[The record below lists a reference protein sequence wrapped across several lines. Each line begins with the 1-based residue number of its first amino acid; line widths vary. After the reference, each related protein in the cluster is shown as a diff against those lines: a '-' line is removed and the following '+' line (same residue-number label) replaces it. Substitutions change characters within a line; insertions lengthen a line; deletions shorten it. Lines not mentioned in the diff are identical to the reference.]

1 MIRIAVVGDIGSG
14 KTYIAKLFGF
24 PVFNADKNVAE
35 IYKKSRLVYKKLK
48 TKLPEYIISFPV
60 KKSHIS
66 NAIRNNP
73 RNIKLVSKIIHPVVR
88 KRMREFLRKNSSKKA
103 VVLDIPLY
111 FENNL
116 NRNKDIVVFVSSR
129 KELINRALKKRNK
142 SNLKLLKKLSKLQLP
157 LEKKKKKSD
166 YVIKNYFNKADI
178 KKKVNIVKRQIFL

>member
-1 MIRIAVVGDIGSG
+1 
-14 KTYIAKLFGF
+14 
-24 PVFNADKNVAE
+24 
-35 IYKKSRLVYKKLK
+35 
-48 TKLPEYIISFPV
+48 
-60 KKSHIS
+60 
-66 NAIRNNP
+66 
-73 RNIKLVSKIIHPVVR
+73 
-88 KRMREFLRKNSSKKA
+88 MREFLRKNSSKKA

-116 NRNKDIVVFVSSR
+116 NRNKDIVIFVSSR